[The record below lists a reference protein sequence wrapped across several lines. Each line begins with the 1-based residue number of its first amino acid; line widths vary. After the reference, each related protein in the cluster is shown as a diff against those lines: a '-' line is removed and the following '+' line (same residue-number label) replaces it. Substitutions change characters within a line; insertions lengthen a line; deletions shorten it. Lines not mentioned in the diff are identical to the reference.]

1 MNINEM
7 SEDLEQQFGKPRN
20 VTQENVRFML
30 SLVQEQDDGKEV
42 NEDVPQPSLDALGMT
57 VLAVMSYQTTPWEE
71 LAKKPAIR
79 RSLKYIAVRSKN
91 HYDEVEELIKGLM
104 RVHTKGLTQKMV
116 FGFIK
121 IIRALNTEEQPGKL
135 IEYTPFPAH
144 YEAILQGFHSII
156 NCEHP
161 EDAASIIHCAIDD
174 GIIYSTVPRA
184 LIVAEFNLKKSSYDK
199 YFSRIQNELQDKD
212 ERVRRQ
218 GKSRLDIYRKSL
230 RNAIGYTVKPDDD
243 VYFYNRK
250 LGRKNF
256 FSVIVAYCRSI
267 LRS

>member
-42 NEDVPQPSLDALGMT
+42 NEDVPQPSLDAMGMT

-91 HYDEVEELIKGLM
+91 HYDEVEELIKGLL
-104 RVHTKGLTQKMV
+104 RIHTKGLTQKMV

-121 IIRALNTEEQPGKL
+121 IIRALRQEENPSKL
-135 IEYTPFPAH
+135 IEYTPFPAYYYQIYH
-144 YEAILQGFHSII
+144 GLHRLIRSGKDKEAAIYIS
-156 NCEHP
+156 
-161 EDAASIIHCAIDD
+161 CAIED
-174 GIIYSTVPRA
+174 GLLYESVERELIYE
-184 LIVAEFNLKKSSYDK
+184 EFDLNKSGFNK
-199 YFSRIQNELQDKD
+199 YFRMFHANLQNEVKVVQESRAADK
-212 ERVRRQ
+212 
-218 GKSRLDIYRKSL
+218 KYYFTTL
-230 RNAIGYTVKPDDD
+230 RAEIGYVVENDGHVRFLD
-243 VYFYNRK
+243 RR
-250 LGRKNF
+250 LRRKNF
-256 FSVIVAYCRSI
+256 FAVLIAYVRSI
-267 LRS
+267 FSN